1 MSDTT
6 RNDSDLDKFIEL
18 YASVGIELR
27 PEVVNREDGILPNA
41 RMKLVLVE
49 HTTDPRVI
57 GYNQFITEIYF
68 DEAGKFVGQ
77 GIWE

>member
-1 MSDTT
+1 MSDST

-27 PEVVNREDGILPNA
+27 PEVENREGGTLPNT
-41 RMKLVLVE
+41 RIKLVLAEGV
-49 HTTDPRVI
+49 TDPRVI

-68 DEAGKFVGQ
+68 DEAGEFVGQ